1 MLEHHAARPS
11 SLKRGSLVLLVAA
24 ALVVAWTQREWL
36 ARRVG
41 SGASDEPYTKI
52 TPDTSLRNTDT
63 VLLSVRSLARLES
76 VSFHMERVIDLKQ
89 EQQRAFGM
97 VTTRDA
103 ILLIAAGDV
112 VAGID
117 LGKLQAADITLD
129 QEQHRVQLRVP
140 PAEILSVS
148 LDEKRTYV
156 HSRHTSVLSKP
167 GLDLETRARQ
177 QAVSAI
183 KEAAL
188 SAGILERAQQSAS
201 QTLRALLLSLGYEA
215 EFVHSEL

>member
-11 SLKRGSLVLLVAA
+11 SLKRASLVLLTAA
-24 ALVVAWTQREWL
+24 ALVTLWTQREWL

-41 SGASDEPYTKI
+41 SGVDESQYTKI
-52 TPDTSLRNTDT
+52 APDTSLRNTDT

-76 VSFHMERVIDLKQ
+76 VSFHMERVIDLKH

-117 LGKLQAADITLD
+117 LGKLQAADIILD
-129 QEQHRVQLRVP
+129 QEQHRVQIRVP
-140 PAEILSVS
+140 PAEVLSVS

-156 HSRHTSVLSKP
+156 HSRNTSMLSKP

-177 QAVSAI
+177 QAVGAI
-183 KEAAL
+183 KDAAL
-188 SAGILERAQQSAS
+188 QAGILERAHQSAS

-215 EFVHSEL
+215 ELIQHE

>member
-1 MLEHHAARPS
+1 MLEHHAVRPS
-11 SLKRGSLVLLVAA
+11 SLKRASLMLLGAA
-24 ALVVAWTQREWL
+24 ALIVAWTQREWFTRG
-36 ARRVG
+36 AG
-41 SGASDEPYTKI
+41 SDLGEPQYTKVA
-52 TPDTSLRNTDT
+52 PDTSLRNTDT
-63 VLLSVRSLARLES
+63 VLLAVRSLARLES

-89 EQQRAFGM
+89 EQHRAFGM

-117 LGKLQAADITLD
+117 LAKLQAADIVLIP
-129 QEQHRVQLRVP
+129 EQHKVQLRVP

-156 HSRHTSVLSKP
+156 HSRHTTPLVKP

-177 QAVSAI
+177 LAVGTI
-183 KEAAL
+183 KDAAL
-188 SAGILERAQQSAS
+188 QSGILERAHTSAS
-201 QTLRALLLSLGYEA
+201 QTLRALLLSLGYDV
-215 EFVHSEL
+215 EFIQHE